1 MILNMYS
8 LIHSIRDGAL
18 KQTVR
23 LSVLLMNVENFS
35 FILEE
40 AVSLIGL
47 QISEALISIYV
58 CPSECNDVVVAR
70 TDLKSSKTGK
80 RESHS

>member
-1 MILNMYS
+1 
-8 LIHSIRDGAL
+8 
-18 KQTVR
+18 
-23 LSVLLMNVENFS
+23 MNVQNSS
-35 FILEE
+35 FVLEE

-58 CPSECNDVVVAR
+58 CPSEGNDVVVAR
-70 TDLKSSKTGK
+70 TDLKSSKTGE